1 MAYAQVNEKKRIV
14 TWLADE
20 FVDNIPEDDRSGI
33 LANFPIF
40 FSNPEIFEQTVSYQ
54 TEDYRIE
61 NGLAIFDPLLES
73 RDAMIRNEVMNSVP
87 EYLENTDNAICY
99 LYEETLAQQETI
111 DDQDA
116 AICALYEMIG
126 A

>member
-1 MAYAQVNEKKRIV
+1 MARAMVNNEKRIV
-14 TWLADE
+14 NWMDDDSFNKVPSDDKQVIAARFPVE
-20 FVDNIPEDDRSGI
+20 FDNQELIMSTPHYSIEDFI
-33 LANFPIF
+33 
-40 FSNPEIFEQTVSYQ
+40 
-54 TEDYRIE
+54 IE
-61 NGLAIFDPLLES
+61 NGVAIFDPLPES
-73 RDAMIRNEVMNSVP
+73 RNAMIRNEVMNSVP